1 MEEWEG
7 RALGSHPANL
17 GSSGAEGV
25 DPDEGGD
32 IPASASCRGAL
43 GCCWIPAGSLTHA
56 GVAKGHPV
64 GRGGFGDKR
73 TFPGGHTT
81 CRLSESWNPGA
92 NL

>member
-25 DPDEGGD
+25 DPDGGGD

-56 GVAKGHPV
+56 GVAEGHPKDVVASGTKGPFLV
-64 GRGGFGDKR
+64 GTPHVG
-73 TFPGGHTT
+73 
-81 CRLSESWNPGA
+81 
-92 NL
+92 

>member
-17 GSSGAEGV
+17 SSSGAEGV

-32 IPASASCRGAL
+32 IPASASCGGTL
-43 GCCWIPAGSLTHA
+43 GCCWIPAGSLQ
-56 GVAKGHPV
+56 GHC
-64 GRGGFGDKR
+64 GLGDKR
-73 TFPGGHTT
+73 TFPGGRTT
-81 CRLSESWNPGA
+81 CRLSESRDPGA